1 MEAIVA
7 ADHTA
12 RIAILRARRR
22 PDTAAKECS
31 LIHPY
36 LQDEQNSHLES
47 AWALAAG
54 ILSETAATV
63 DESGRFPRE
72 SVQALAAAGLPGLC
86 IPKELGGSGESMR
99 TFAAVVEELATACP
113 STAMIYVMHV
123 TAAQAIA
130 SSATLEQRDELLREM
145 AAGRHLTTLAFS
157 ETGSRSQF
165 WAPVSRLESD
175 GNGGF
180 TTSASKSWVT
190 SADHADSY
198 VSSAQRPG
206 AESPLE
212 STVYLVRR
220 GADGV
225 RTAGHFQGLGL
236 RGNDSSPVAIEQL
249 HVAAGA
255 LISPQ
260 GEGANTMLQVVLP
273 WFAIGICRA
282 AVDRT
287 AQHMQSTGFAHTGT
301 SLRDLPTLR
310 ARLADM
316 SVRLAQSRALLGY
329 TLDVIE
335 SGSEV
340 APLFVLQSRL
350 SSIEAATD
358 VTDLA
363 MKACGGAA
371 FSKQVGVE
379 RFFRDARAGWVM
391 APTADH
397 LRDFVGR
404 ALTGLPLF

>member
-1 MEAIVA
+1 M
-7 ADHTA
+7 
-12 RIAILRARRR
+12 
-22 PDTAAKECS
+22 
-31 LIHPY
+31 IHPY
-36 LQDEQNSHLES
+36 LQDDRNPFLDT
-47 AWALAAG
+47 ARTLAAG
-54 ILSETAATV
+54 VVSETAASV
-63 DESGRFPRE
+63 DASGEFPRQ
-72 SVQALAAAGLPGLC
+72 SLDAVAAAGLHGLC
-86 IPKELGGSGESMR
+86 VPAELGGSGESMR

-130 SSATLEQRDELLREM
+130 SSATLEERDAVLREI

-198 VSSAQRPG
+198 VSSGQRPG

-212 STVYLVRR
+212 STIYLVRR

-236 RGNDSSPVAIEQL
+236 RGNDSSPVAIEQF
-249 HVAAGA
+249 HIDANS
-255 LISPQ
+255 LISAQ

-273 WFAIGICRA
+273 WFSIGTAAMANGICRA

-287 AQHMQSTGFAHTGT
+287 AQHMQSTSFAHNGT

-316 SVRLAQSRALLGY
+316 SVRLAQSRALLGHA
-329 TLDVIE
+329 LNVIAA
-335 SGSEV
+335 GSET
-340 APLFVLQSRL
+340 APLFVLQARL
-350 SSIEAATD
+350 SAIEAATD

-397 LRDFVGR
+397 LRDFIGR

>member
-1 MEAIVA
+1 M
-7 ADHTA
+7 
-12 RIAILRARRR
+12 
-22 PDTAAKECS
+22 
-31 LIHPY
+31 IHPY
-36 LQDEQNSHLES
+36 LLDEHNAHLDKAMKLAAGVVAETAAAS
-47 AWALAAG
+47 DENAQFPTRSVDALAA
-54 ILSETAATV
+54 
-63 DESGRFPRE
+63 D
-72 SVQALAAAGLPGLC
+72 GLLGLC
-86 IPKELGGSGESMR
+86 VPQQHGGAGESMR
-99 TFAAVVEELATACP
+99 SFAAVVEELATACP

-123 TAAQAIA
+123 TGAQAIA
-130 SSATLEQRDELLREM
+130 SSATLAQRDEILREI

-220 GADGV
+220 GAAGV
-225 RTAGHFQGLGL
+225 RTAAPFHGLGL
-236 RGNDSSPVAIEQL
+236 RGNDSAPVGIEQL
-249 HVAAGA
+249 HVGTADFVSA
-255 LISPQ
+255 Q

-273 WFAIGICRA
+273 WFAIGTAAMANGICRA
-282 AVDRT
+282 AIDRT
-287 AQHMQSTGFAHTGT
+287 AGHLQSAGFTHTGT

-316 SVRLAQSRALLGY
+316 SVRLAEARALLGY
-329 TLDVIE
+329 TLRVIE
-335 SGSEV
+335 SGSES
-340 APLFVLQSRL
+340 APLFVLQARL
-350 SSIEAATD
+350 SAIEAAVD

-371 FSKQVGVE
+371 FSKHLGVE

>member
-1 MEAIVA
+1 
-7 ADHTA
+7 
-12 RIAILRARRR
+12 
-22 PDTAAKECS
+22 
-31 LIHPY
+31 
-36 LQDEQNSHLES
+36 
-47 AWALAAG
+47 
-54 ILSETAATV
+54 
-63 DESGRFPRE
+63 
-72 SVQALAAAGLPGLC
+72 
-86 IPKELGGSGESMR
+86 
-99 TFAAVVEELATACP
+99 TACP

-130 SSATLEQRDELLREM
+130 SSSWLENRHDVLREI

-212 STVYLVRR
+212 STIYLVRR
-220 GADGV
+220 GTEGV
-225 RTAGHFQGLGL
+225 RTAGHFRGLGL
-236 RGNDSSPVAIEQL
+236 RGNDSSPVALEQH
-249 HVAAGA
+249 HVAAGELLSA
-255 LISPQ
+255 Q
-260 GEGANTMLQVVLP
+260 GEGANAMLQVVLP
-273 WFAIGICRA
+273 WFSIGTAAMANGICRA

-287 AQHMQSTGFAHTGT
+287 AQHMQTTGFTHTGT

-316 SVRLAQSRALLGY
+316 SVRLVQSRALLGY

-335 SGSEV
+335 SGSEA

-350 SSIEAATD
+350 LKNAAATD

-371 FSKQVGVE
+371 FS
-379 RFFRDARAGWVM
+379 
-391 APTADH
+391 
-397 LRDFVGR
+397 
-404 ALTGLPLF
+404 

>member
-1 MEAIVA
+1 M
-7 ADHTA
+7 
-12 RIAILRARRR
+12 
-22 PDTAAKECS
+22 
-31 LIHPY
+31 HPY
-36 LQDEQNSHLES
+36 LEIEPNSHFDT
-47 AWALAAG
+47 AKTLAAG
-54 ILSETAATV
+54 IVSDNAVTV
-63 DESGRFPRE
+63 DETGQFPAE
-72 SVQALAAAGLPGLC
+72 NFKAIAAAGLLGLC
-86 IPKELGGSGESMR
+86 VSTEAGGAGESMR
-99 TFAAVVEELATACP
+99 TFAAIVEELATACP

-130 SSATLEQRDELLREM
+130 ASATLEGREEILREI

-180 TTSASKSWVT
+180 TTSAAKSWVT

-212 STVYLVRR
+212 STVYLIRR
-220 GADGV
+220 GDAGV
-225 RTAGHFQGLGL
+225 RTNGTFRGLGL
-236 RGNDSSPVAIEQL
+236 RGNDSSPVAIEKL
-249 HVAAGA
+249 HVASGS
-255 LISPQ
+255 LISAQ

-273 WFAIGICRA
+273 WFSIGTAAMANGICRA

-287 AQHMQSTGFAHTGT
+287 AQHMQMTGFAHTGT

-316 SVRLAQSRALLGY
+316 SVRLSQSRALLGY

-335 SGSEV
+335 SGSET

-371 FSKQVGVE
+371 FSKQLGVE

-397 LRDFVGR
+397 LRDFIGR
-404 ALTGLPLF
+404 ALTGMPLF

>member
-1 MEAIVA
+1 MV
-7 ADHTA
+7 
-12 RIAILRARRR
+12 
-22 PDTAAKECS
+22 
-31 LIHPY
+31 HPY
-36 LQDEQNSHLES
+36 IHDGQNPHFAS
-47 AWALAAG
+47 ARALAAG
-54 ILSETAATV
+54 IVSETAATV
-63 DESGRFPRE
+63 DESAQFPRQNFE
-72 SVQALAAAGLPGLC
+72 AIGEAGLLGLC
-86 IPKELGGSGESMR
+86 VPKEAGGSGESMR

-130 SSATLEQRDELLREM
+130 SSGSLEGRDEILRDV

-157 ETGSRSQF
+157 EAGSRSQF

-220 GADGV
+220 GAAGV
-225 RTAGHFQGLGL
+225 RTSGTFHGLGL

-249 HVAAGA
+249 HVAAGS
-255 LISPQ
+255 LISAQ

-273 WFAIGICRA
+273 WFSIGTAAMANGICRA

-287 AQHMQSTGFAHTGT
+287 AQHMQNTAFAHTGT

-316 SVRLAQSRALLGY
+316 SVRLSQARALLGY
-329 TLDVIE
+329 TLGVIE
-335 SGSEV
+335 SGSET

-404 ALTGLPLF
+404 ALTGMPLF

>member
-1 MEAIVA
+1 M
-7 ADHTA
+7 T
-12 RIAILRARRR
+12 
-22 PDTAAKECS
+22 
-31 LIHPY
+31 HPY
-36 LQDEQNSHLES
+36 LHDEQNSHFGS
-47 AWALAAG
+47 ARMLAAG
-54 ILSETAATV
+54 IVSDNAAAV
-63 DESGRFPRE
+63 DESGQFPGANLE
-72 SVQALAAAGLPGLC
+72 AIADAGLLGLC
-86 IPKELGGSGESMR
+86 VPAEAGGSGESMR

-130 SSATLEQRDELLREM
+130 SSATLEGRDGILREI

-206 AESPLE
+206 ADSPLE

-220 GADGV
+220 GDAGV
-225 RTAGHFQGLGL
+225 RTNGAFRGLGL

-249 HVAAGA
+249 HVAAGS

-273 WFAIGICRA
+273 WFSIGTAAMANGICRA

-287 AQHMQSTGFAHTGT
+287 AQHMGATGFAHNGT

-316 SVRLAQSRALLGY
+316 SVRLSQSRALLGY
-329 TLDVIE
+329 TLGVIE
-335 SGSEV
+335 SGSET

-397 LRDFVGR
+397 LRDFIGR